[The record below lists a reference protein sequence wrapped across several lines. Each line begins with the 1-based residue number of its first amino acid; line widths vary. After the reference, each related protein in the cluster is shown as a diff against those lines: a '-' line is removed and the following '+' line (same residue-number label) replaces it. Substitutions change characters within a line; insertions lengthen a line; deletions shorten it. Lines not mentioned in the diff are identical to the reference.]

1 VRTISFLICFKFQQV
16 AKEQP
21 SKLIPAPK
29 EESNSDEAKEAQI
42 AADLASLKEQ
52 QDAEMA
58 ERRRKAIR
66 RGSNLVQI
74 NNRSLR
80 SERTLVRPNRKL
92 KSSKATARPIKPPL
106 IKTYSAQSFRR

>member
-1 VRTISFLICFKFQQV
+1 MT
-16 AKEQP
+16 KEQP
-21 SKLIPAPK
+21 SKLIPASK

-42 AADLASLKEQ
+42 AADLASLREQ

-80 SERTLVRPNRKL
+80 SERSIIRPNRKL
-92 KSSKATARPIKPPL
+92 KSSKATSRPIKPPL